1 MGNLLDPV
9 QGSDVIER
17 VDTGGQA
24 AVETEDLVVDEGGEG
39 EVVEQ
44 VGEVLPHVGVAVL
57 SEALVVEAVDL
68 SDLTGLVVSTEDG
81 NALGVSDL
89 EGNEESDGL
98 NRIVTSVDV
107 ITWKLGQSLASQ
119 YVTSEWRTH
128 EEVVGVGV
136 GTTNL
141 EQLHQVVELAVDIT
155 ADGDGAFLA
164 SEVRSSTLL
173 MGAHNQ
179 HTTGCTFDSSCKT
192 SRACIEE
199 LAGRPCGSRES
210 AVTANRLTTRRG
222 HCA

>member
-89 EGNEESDGL
+89 EGDEESDGL

-119 YVTSEWRTH
+119 HVTSEWRTH

-164 SEVRSSTLL
+164 SEVRPSTLL
-173 MGAHNQ
+173 TGRIINIPLAAHL
-179 HTTGCTFDSSCKT
+179 TP
-192 SRACIEE
+192 
-199 LAGRPCGSRES
+199 LA
-210 AVTANRLTTRRG
+210 RLLVPVSKS
-222 HCA
+222 